1 MTAIARST
9 RSDGSSLPPGRPW
22 KKVMNVSFSATAR
35 LFALHLNLSKNA
47 LSNFAANRLQLR
59 RQAISLLVLTVGS

>member
-1 MTAIARST
+1 MVHRSA
-9 RSDGSSLPPGRPW
+9 GRPW
-22 KKVMNVSFSATAR
+22 KKVMDVSFTVTAR
-35 LFALHLNLSKNA
+35 LFAFDAFEFVAPKNA